1 METKRA
7 KVTAVTLKKEG
18 IGQYGKYFIF
28 TVVFD
33 NGDTGD
39 YLGKSNPQ
47 NAFTIG
53 QESDYTKETIQNGQ
67 YTNVKIKTLQQNG
80 GGFKQQNPIHANR
93 RTALEAASRL
103 RNVSD
108 EGQAIRVAEI
118 FLKWLNESPPQ
129 ATPIPTPPPVEE
141 IPEWLKD

>member
-1 METKRA
+1 METKKA

-47 NAFTIG
+47 NSFIVG
-53 QESDYTKETIQNGQ
+53 QDADYTKEVIVNGQ
-67 YTNVKIKTLQQNG
+67 YTNVKIKTIQQNG
-80 GGFKQQNPIHANR
+80 GGFKAQNPIHANR
-93 RTALEAASRL
+93 RTALESASRM
-103 RNVSD
+103 RNVATEND
-108 EGQAIRVAEI
+108 ALRVSEI
-118 FLKWLNESPPQ
+118 FLKWLNESPTQTTTNQ
-129 ATPIPTPPPVEE
+129 APPPVDE
-141 IPEWLKD
+141 IPEWLR

>member
-18 IGQYGKYFIF
+18 TGQYGKYFIF

-47 NAFTIG
+47 NAFTVG
-53 QESDYTKETIQNGQ
+53 QDSDYTKETVQNGQ
-67 YTNVKIKTLQQNG
+67 YTNVKIKTVQQNG
-80 GGFKQQNPIHANR
+80 GGFKAQNPIYANR
-93 RTALEAASRL
+93 RTALESASKMRNAA
-103 RNVSD
+103 NEQD
-108 EGQAIRVAEI
+108 AIRIAEI

-129 ATPIPTPPPVEE
+129 AAAPTPPPVDE